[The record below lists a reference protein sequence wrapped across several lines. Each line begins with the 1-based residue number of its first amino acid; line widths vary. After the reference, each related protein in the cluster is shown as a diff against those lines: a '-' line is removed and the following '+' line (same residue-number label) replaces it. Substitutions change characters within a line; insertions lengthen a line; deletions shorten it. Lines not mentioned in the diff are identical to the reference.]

1 MRNIYTIERGARNI
15 SIKRWEIYYFKI
27 KIILFIIILEETM
40 PFVIDKFK
48 FKKELQYQKN
58 LPYLTEVRLLRDM
71 RPWSQTL

>member
-1 MRNIYTIERGARNI
+1 
-15 SIKRWEIYYFKI
+15 
-27 KIILFIIILEETM
+27 M

-71 RPWSQTL
+71 RP